1 MIDHSKSRKGKPRV
15 ARGAR
20 KADPPA
26 SQESEPKGPP
36 TAVASPGDQQTVTAE
51 ISPATEDAT
60 EAKSPG
66 NEIPVTGIGASA
78 GGLEAFT
85 QLLEHLPG
93 DTGMAFVLVQHLSA
107 RHESVL
113 SSLLAKTT
121 RMPVAEVRDG
131 MQIEANHVYVIPPDT
146 NMVVSNGN
154 LQLRPRPEPTGP
166 LLSIDYFFSSL
177 AADRKEKAIGVLLSG
192 TASDGTEGLKAIKAE
207 GGITFAQNEET
218 ARYPAMPAHAVAA
231 GCVDFVL
238 SPEDIAKELT
248 RIARHPYLQ
257 RPAARLAVEPSLVG
271 DSELFKIFAM
281 LRNATSVDFSFYK
294 PTTIKR
300 RIERR
305 LVLHR
310 IPNLS
315 KYLVYLHDH
324 PQELDALYQDL
335 LIHVTSFF
343 RDRGAFEALR
353 KKVFPALIKNRSPES
368 DIRIWVPGCS
378 TGEEAY
384 SIAISL
390 LEFLDEKRVNFAVK
404 IFATDISEE
413 ALERARGGIYPA
425 NIPVSPERLRR
436 YFLKSDRGYQVAK
449 SVRDICVFARQNLTK
464 DPPFSNLD
472 LISCRNLLIFLGA
485 AVQRRV
491 LSFLHYALKPT
502 GFLILGNS
510 ETVGEFT
517 DHYSMLDRRHKIFGK
532 KAVPL
537 RVPLVFE
544 EMPRERL
551 ATGQVRIEQAAK
563 AFEVEK
569 EADRVILGKYAPAGV
584 LINDEMD
591 ILQFRG
597 RVGPYLAPAGG
608 TAKLHLLK
616 MVSGELLYELRKAIH
631 EAKKEKT
638 PVRREGV
645 PLNHGRKVNIE
656 AVPIH
661 DPTSRRAYYLILFG
675 EGAKPEEA
683 FPKKLKAGPAARKA
697 EQRQAAQA
705 QNRQA
710 EQIGE
715 ELAATKAY
723 LNSILEEYGATTEE
737 LRTANEEVLSGN
749 EELQSTNEEL
759 ETAKEELQSSNEE
772 LTTLNEELENRNNE
786 LGRLY
791 NDLNNLLSSTNLPIV
806 MLGADLRIRRF
817 TPAAEKLL
825 NLTQL
830 DVGRPIGHLRLNVNV
845 DDLEKLTTEVIDT
858 VTTCEREIQDEDGR
872 WYSLRIRPYRTTDNK
887 IDGAV
892 LTLVDINDLQSAL
905 VQVKQQAQL
914 LDMASDAILA
924 CDLQHNILYWNHGA
938 ERLYG
943 WTKEEALGKK
953 AEELVHS
960 VFPEPLESIREALFR
975 EERWTGEIRQRRRDG
990 SQAIVTSRWTLQR
1003 DEQGDPT
1010 GWLEISS
1017 DITERMLTE
1026 EALKVTRERYRLLY
1040 ERALAGVFR
1049 TSLDGRILESNDAM
1063 ARILGL
1069 PSRDSLVSR
1078 QLSEFI
1084 ADSAD
1089 SGAFLEELRTEK
1101 LVMNHELN
1109 LRRED
1114 GEPIWVLANASFL
1127 ESEKEGPVIEGVV
1140 TDISALKKAEAALSD
1155 LSGRLLHLQDE
1166 ERRRLAR
1173 ELHDSTAQDLAAAE
1187 IYLGLVQ
1194 DQSGGLSP
1202 AARQALGKC
1211 REVIDRA
1218 TQEIRSL
1225 SYLLHPPLLD
1235 EVGLPSAIRWYVKGI
1250 EERSQLK
1257 VQLNVPEELPR
1268 MPQEVEMALF
1278 RVMQE
1283 CMTNVHRHSGSETAE
1298 VHLGVSPGSVV
1309 LKVSDKGTGFSQKL
1323 LETPKGGRAEIG
1335 VGLPGMRER
1344 VKQLGG
1350 RLEVK
1355 TSPHGTTVTTTLPL
1369 PDGAAAVPSRSVIA
1383 APPSPLGAGEKKPN
1397 NRRSKAIGGEQRG
1410 K

>member
-1 MIDHSKSRKGKPRV
+1 MITNSKPRKGKPKV
-15 ARGAR
+15 ARAAK
-20 KADPPA
+20 KADPPGPR
-26 SQESEPKGPP
+26 ESEPKRPP
-36 TAVASPGDQQTVTAE
+36 KAVASQGNRQTVTAE
-51 ISPATEDAT
+51 ISPATEDAA

-131 MQIEANHVYVIPPDT
+131 MPIEANHVYVIPPDT
-146 NMVVSNGN
+146 NMGVSNGT

-166 LLSIDYFFSSL
+166 LLSIDYFFTSL
-177 AADRKEKAIGVLLSG
+177 AEDRKEKAIGVLLSG

-207 GGITFAQNEET
+207 GGITFAQDEKT

-238 SPEDIAKELT
+238 PPEDIAKELT
-248 RIARHPYLQ
+248 RIARHPYLR
-257 RPAARLAVEPSLVG
+257 RPAARPAVEPSLVR
-271 DSELFKIFAM
+271 DDELLKIFAM
-281 LRNATSVDFSFYK
+281 LRNSTSVDFSFYK

-315 KYLVYLHDH
+315 KYLAHLHDH

-353 KKVFPALIKNRSPES
+353 KKVFPALIKNRPPES

-390 LEFLDEKRVNFAVK
+390 LEFLDEKRVNFPVK
-404 IFATDISEE
+404 IFATDISEQ

-425 NIPVSPERLRR
+425 NIPVSLERLRR
-436 YFLKSDRGYQVAK
+436 YFLKNDRGYQVAK

-485 AVQRRV
+485 AVQRKV

-502 GFLILGNS
+502 GFLILGSS
-510 ETVGEFT
+510 ETVGELT
-517 DHYSMLDRRHKIFGK
+517 DHYSLLDRRHKVYGK
-532 KAVPL
+532 KPVL
-537 RVPLVFE
+537 TRVPLVFE
-544 EMPRERL
+544 ESPRER
-551 ATGQVRIEQAAK
+551 AAQGEVRIEHAAK
-563 AFEVEK
+563 VFEVEK

-597 RVGPYLAPAGG
+597 RVGPYMAPAAG
-608 TAKLHLLK
+608 TAKLNLLK

-631 EAKKEKT
+631 EAKKEKG
-638 PVRREGV
+638 PVRKEGI
-645 PLNHGRKVNIE
+645 PLNHGGKINFE

-661 DPTSRRAYYLILFG
+661 DPTSRRAYFLILFG
-675 EGAKPEEA
+675 EGTKPEEA
-683 FPKKLKAGPAARKA
+683 FPKKLKVGPAAKMA
-697 EQRQAAQA
+697 EQRQAARA
-705 QNRQA
+705 QNRQV
-710 EQIGE
+710 EQIKE

-723 LNSILEEYGATTEE
+723 LNSVLEEYGATTEE

-772 LTTLNEELENRNNE
+772 LTTLNEELENRNLE

-830 DVGRPIGHLRLNVNV
+830 DVGRPIGHLRLNIKV
-845 DDLEKLTTEVIDT
+845 DNLERFATEVIDT
-858 VTTCEREIQDEDGR
+858 VTTCEREVQDGDGH
-872 WYSLRIRPYRTTDNK
+872 WYSLRLRPYRTTDNK

-924 CDLQHNILYWNHGA
+924 CNLQHNILYWNHGA

-943 WTKEEALGKK
+943 WAKEEAVGKK
-953 AEELVHS
+953 SVELTQS
-960 VFPEPLESIREALFR
+960 VFPEKLDSIREALLR
-975 EERWTGEIRQRRRDG
+975 EGRWTGEIRQRRRDG
-990 SQAIVTSRWTLQR
+990 SLAIVNSRWTLQR
-1003 DEQGDPT
+1003 DEQGNPT
-1010 GWLEISS
+1010 GWLEMNS
-1017 DITERMLTE
+1017 DITERVMAE

-1049 TSLDGRILESNDAM
+1049 TTLDGRILESNDAL
-1063 ARILGL
+1063 ARHLGL

-1078 QLSEFI
+1078 QLSEFM
-1084 ADSAD
+1084 ADPAD
-1089 SGAFLEELRTEK
+1089 GVAFLDKLKTEK
-1101 LVMNHELN
+1101 VVMNYELS
-1109 LRRED
+1109 LRQPT
-1114 GEPIWVLANASFL
+1114 GEPLWVIANASYL
-1127 ESEKEGPVIEGVV
+1127 EIEKEGPVIEGVV
-1140 TDISALKKAEAALSD
+1140 TNITALKKAEAALSD

-1194 DQSGGLSP
+1194 DQSGGLTP
-1202 AARQALGKC
+1202 TARQALGKC
-1211 REVIDRA
+1211 HDVIDRA

-1257 VQLNVPEELPR
+1257 IKLDVPEELPR
-1268 MPQEVEMALF
+1268 MPQEVEMTLF
-1278 RVMQE
+1278 RVVQE
-1283 CMTNVHRHSGSETAE
+1283 CMTNIHRHSGSETAE
-1298 VHLGVSPGSVV
+1298 VHLVVSPGSVV
-1309 LKVSDKGTGFSQKL
+1309 LKVGDKGMGFSQKL
-1323 LETPKGGRAEIG
+1323 LEATAGRAEIG
-1335 VGLPGMRER
+1335 VGLAGMRER
-1344 VKQLGG
+1344 LKQLGG
-1350 RLEVK
+1350 RLEIK
-1355 TSPHGTTVTTTLPL
+1355 SGPQGTTVTTTLPL
-1369 PDGAAAVPSRSVIA
+1369 PDGAAAEPPRAAIA
-1383 APPSPLGAGEKKPN
+1383 APTSPLGAVEKKPN
-1397 NRRSKAIGGEQRG
+1397 NRRGRP
-1410 K
+1410 